1 MKNIAAYYANQQPQ
15 PPKVQ
20 KPLSASDLAQR
31 CDRCHGVDGNSTDPR
46 LPALAAQRAD
56 YLEKVLHAYQAGA
69 RKSTAM
75 AAMSAAMS
83 DADVENLA
91 AYYAGKK
98 PRAVVFV
105 ILPGK

>member
-1 MKNIAAYYANQQPQ
+1 
-15 PPKVQ
+15 
-20 KPLSASDLAQR
+20 
-31 CDRCHGVDGNSTDPR
+31 
-46 LPALAAQRAD
+46 
-56 YLEKVLHAYQAGA
+56 VLHAYQAGA